1 MRRLSS
7 SVCLCLM
14 LVSSGSWQGRAVNTA
29 QVNAVAEQVSLKAG
43 KSKSPSGWRCYI
55 QPQPRITKGPS
66 K

>member
-1 MRRLSS
+1 
-7 SVCLCLM
+7 M